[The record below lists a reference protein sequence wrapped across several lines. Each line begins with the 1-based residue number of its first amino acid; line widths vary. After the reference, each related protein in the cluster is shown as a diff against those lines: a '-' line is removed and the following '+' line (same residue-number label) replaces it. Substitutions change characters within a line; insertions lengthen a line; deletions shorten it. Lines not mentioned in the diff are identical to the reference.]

1 MKSLHHYLLSAAVA
15 SLSLTGNM
23 TGFSPLGGS
32 LAQAAEP
39 TTVQRHPAIESL
51 SSAFREIGKNVEP
64 SVVSIQV
71 RKEMKMPPGMRQ
83 RMPSPF
89 NDPRLRPFFDPNG
102 DGDGELPSQPDQDG
116 PSPEQQGTGSGFIIE
131 VSGNTGYVVTNNHLA
146 GNATEIEI
154 TMSDGRII
162 KNGKIVGVD
171 PKTDLA
177 LIKIESDDLKP
188 MKWGDSKLLQKG
200 DWVLAFGSPLEFV
213 GSMTHGIVSALHR
226 SNLRI
231 IPQGYENFIQVDAPI
246 NPGNSGGPL
255 VNTAGEVIGIN
266 TAIASRTGGFQG
278 IGFAIASETARPII
292 ETLKTKGKVTRG
304 WLGVSIASVNLPA
317 VKKLAESLG
326 YKSNTGVF
334 VQEVIENTPASAA
347 LRHDDIIVK
356 MDGNEMIDADALR
369 GRIATLAPGTEV
381 SMTIFRAGKEMDV
394 KIKLGDQ
401 PDDPSAVNQPG
412 GPKDEKGLQGQTPE
426 ALGMRLAP
434 AAPEILRRLGLP
446 DDARGALV
454 NAVAPRSLAAK
465 AGIHPGDLITEV
477 NGKIVTTAE
486 ETHTAINSGDL
497 KKGVRLYVRSRNT
510 QRSILLQSDAAKEK

>member
-1 MKSLHHYLLSAAVA
+1 MKSLQHYLLSAAVA
-15 SLSLTGNM
+15 SLSLTGGM
-23 TGFSPLGGS
+23 IGFAPLGGS
-32 LAQAAEP
+32 VAQAAEP
-39 TTVQRHPAIESL
+39 TTVERHPAIESL

-64 SVVSIQV
+64 SVVSIRV
-71 RKEMKMPPGMRQ
+71 RKELKMSPGMRQ

-89 NDPRLRPFFDPNG
+89 NDPRLRPFLDPDG
-102 DGDGELPSQPDQDG
+102 DGDLPSQPDEDG
-116 PSPEQQGTGSGFIIE
+116 APPEQQGMGSGFIIE
-131 VSGNTGYVVTNNHLA
+131 VSGNTGYVVTNNHVA

-177 LIKIESDDLKP
+177 LIKIEADNLKP
-188 MKWGDSKLLQKG
+188 MKWGDSKQLQKG
-200 DWVLAFGSPLEFV
+200 DWVLAFGSPLQFV

-226 SNLRI
+226 SNVNI
-231 IPQGYENFIQVDAPI
+231 IEHGYENFIQVDAPI

-266 TAIASRTGGFQG
+266 TAIASVTGGFQG
-278 IGFAIASETARPII
+278 IGFAIPSELANPIV
-292 ETLKTKGKVTRG
+292 ETLKTEGKVTRG
-304 WLGVSIASVNLPA
+304 WLGVGIVSVNATPLSRA
-317 VKKLAESLG
+317 LAENIG
-326 YKSNTGVF
+326 YKGVTGVL
-334 VQEVIENTPASAA
+334 VQEVYANTPAHKI
-347 LRHDDIIVK
+347 LHHDDIILK
-356 MDGNEMIDADALR
+356 MDGKEMTDADVLR
-369 GRIATLAPGTEV
+369 GRIATLSPGTEV
-381 SMTIFRAGKEMDV
+381 TMTIFRGSKEMDV

-412 GPKDEKGLQGQTPE
+412 GPKGGKGLEGQSPE

-434 AAPEILRRLGLP
+434 VAPEVLRRLGIP

-454 NAVAPRSLAAK
+454 NAVAPRSIAAK
-465 AGIHPGDLITEV
+465 AGIRLGDLITEV
-477 NGKIVTTAE
+477 NGKIVTTPE

-510 QRSILLQSDAAKEK
+510 QRSILLQSDTTKEK